1 MEKFWLQR
9 FAQGAEGGAE
19 GAKAAPAEAPGTQE
33 QPSLPERQEEVQ
45 TEAPREPDPMVERHW
60 RRVDA
65 IYDGW
70 MAQARE
76 LEQLF
81 PGFDLRRELGDE
93 RFAGM
98 LLSGVDMASAYQ
110 ALHAGEILPAAM
122 EYAARTVQAGMAA
135 SLRTAG
141 NRPGENGLGTGAAAL
156 VGRNVSRMTR
166 QDYDKVCRM
175 VERGERVSFG

>member
-1 MEKFWLQR
+1 MEQTWLQR
-9 FAQGAEGGAE
+9 FSEGASEGGASDA
-19 GAKAAPAEAPGTQE
+19 GQAPGLLAQQPEQALEQE
-33 QPSLPERQEEVQ
+33 QPEAPERDPLVQ
-45 TEAPREPDPMVERHW
+45 QHW
-60 RRVDA
+60 QRVDR
-65 IYDGW
+65 IYNRW
-70 MAQARE
+70 MNQAAE
-76 LEQLF
+76 LKQLF
-81 PGFDLRRELGDE
+81 PDFDLRQELADS

-98 LLSGVDMASAYQ
+98 LLSGVDISSAYQ
-110 ALHAGEILPAAM
+110 ALHARDILPAAM